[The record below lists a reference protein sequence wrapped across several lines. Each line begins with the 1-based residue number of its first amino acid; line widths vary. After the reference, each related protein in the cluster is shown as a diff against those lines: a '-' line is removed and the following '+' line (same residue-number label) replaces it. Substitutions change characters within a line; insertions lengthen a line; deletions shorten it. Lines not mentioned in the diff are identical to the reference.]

1 MLGPGGLERLAGDR
15 LLQRLLAV
23 TPVTDIELER
33 FLTAVRCS
41 MLDAA
46 EDAVAP
52 DVVDA
57 AVLSFYSALARQ
69 CFINDY
75 DIA

>member
-1 MLGPGGLERLAGDR
+1 M
-15 LLQRLLAV
+15 
-23 TPVTDIELER
+23 PVTDIELER

-57 AVLSFYSALARQ
+57 AVLSFYSSLARQ